1 MILAVARRRLVP
13 LVPVAVLEETLQRPG
28 AAAAGQE
35 LVLSPGGVA
44 AAAVHGQL
52 PSAAA
57 AGAENVQP
65 PGAAA
70 ALAEHLLWWDEFRG
84 GRGGGHDG

>member
-1 MILAVARRRLVP
+1 MHV
-13 LVPVAVLEETLQRPG
+13 
-28 AAAAGQE
+28 
-35 LVLSPGGVA
+35 
-44 AAAVHGQL
+44 QL

-70 ALAEHLLWWDEFRG
+70 ALAEHLLWWDEFRR
-84 GRGGGHDG
+84 GRGGGA